1 MEINSTNPDEQHQPV
16 GSTACTGP
24 IPNANSNDSISSNG
38 GDETEGCPPTMP
50 QPLEP
55 ESKDKKILWY
65 VLRAAYGTEKQAY
78 DYITENSDPKDVKL
92 FWPKRFVRQ
101 TINGRVID
109 KEEILIPNILFV
121 KASKRILDKF
131 VFDNIHLPYLRY
143 YYHQYHKDDVL
154 VHEPLFVP
162 AKQMTSFMQIYKSN
176 VEGKYIA
183 GDIISKF
190 AKGQLVRVIDG
201 PFKGVVGRV
210 ARFKGQQ
217 RVGVCVDHFMTAV
230 TTWIK
235 NKYLEVLEE
244 DELHNE

>member
-1 MEINSTNPDEQHQPV
+1 MEIDSKQHHPV
-16 GSTACTGP
+16 GSSACTGL
-24 IPNANSNDSISSNG
+24 IPNANSNELTSSNG
-38 GDETEGCPPTMP
+38 GDKTGGCPPTMP
-50 QPLEP
+50 QPSELESRD
-55 ESKDKKILWY
+55 EQRLWY

-78 DYITENSDPKDVKL
+78 DYITESSNPNDIEL
-92 FWPKRFVRQ
+92 FWPKRFIRQ

-121 KASKRILDKF
+121 KASKRTLDKF

-143 YYHQYHKDDVL
+143 YYHKYHKDDVL

-162 AKQMTSFMQIYKSN
+162 AKQMTSFMQIYDSN

-235 NKYLEVLEE
+235 NKYLEVLED

>member
-1 MEINSTNPDEQHQPV
+1 MEIDSQNPEEQHQPV
-16 GSTACTGP
+16 GLSACTGP

-50 QPLEP
+50 QPPEP

-78 DYITENSDPKDVKL
+78 DYITESSNPNDIEL
-92 FWPKRFVRQ
+92 FWPKRFIRQ

-121 KASKRILDKF
+121 KASKRTLDKF

-143 YYHQYHKDDVL
+143 YYHKYHKDDVL

-162 AKQMTSFMQIYKSN
+162 AKQMTSFMQIYDSN

>member
-1 MEINSTNPDEQHQPV
+1 MEINSINPDEQHQLV
-16 GSTACTGP
+16 GLSACTGP

-121 KASKRILDKF
+121 KASKKLLDEF

-162 AKQMTSFMQIYKSN
+162 A
-176 VEGKYIA
+176 
-183 GDIISKF
+183 
-190 AKGQLVRVIDG
+190 IDG

-235 NKYLEVLEE
+235 NKYLEVLEDE
-244 DELHNE
+244 ELHDE